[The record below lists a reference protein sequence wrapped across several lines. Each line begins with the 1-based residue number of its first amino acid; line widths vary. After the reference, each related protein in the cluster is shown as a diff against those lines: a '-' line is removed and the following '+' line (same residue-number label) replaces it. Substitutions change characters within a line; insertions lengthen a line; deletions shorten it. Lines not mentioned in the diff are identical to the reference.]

1 MCSTGQGSFSV
12 KVKKQFEQLFLG
24 IMIKTANLLLDDDKE
39 RPLVT
44 RLTFL
49 FSLFMLT
56 SGYLFYY
63 SFYGCPVALKPVVQ
77 DEEDTFILKI
87 FAWKTKKEQKVD
99 TVERKWSETLC
110 DWWNGI
116 RDAGEEVPEIED
128 VAVVATVETDRNN
141 NSIKQLFK
149 NMFSLDNQ
157 RQEESSNEAGEIA
170 KSGINTEEK
179 EASILSMIFSFKNEE
194 SEQIQEILT
203 LDNESNTTEIIEEPD
218 ESGFF
223 TSFFASAEIISSE
236 VPFDP
241 QMTMDEILSEVETA
255 TENKPTEDTEILAE
269 NNETQN
275 VGKIT
280 CGCECKPENED
291 SD

>member
-1 MCSTGQGSFSV
+1 MGSFILPFQPESGLTH
-12 KVKKQFEQLFLG
+12 FDTTG

-44 RLTFL
+44 RLTSL

-87 FAWKTKKEQKVD
+87 FAWKTNKEQKVD
-99 TVERKWSETLC
+99 TVEKKWSETLC
-110 DWWNGI
+110 DWWNGV

-128 VAVVATVETDRNN
+128 VAVVATLETDRNN

-157 RQEESSNEAGEIA
+157 RREESSNEAGEIA
-170 KSGINTEEK
+170 INTEKK

-203 LDNESNTTEIIEEPD
+203 LD
-218 ESGFF
+218 
-223 TSFFASAEIISSE
+223 
-236 VPFDP
+236 
-241 QMTMDEILSEVETA
+241 
-255 TENKPTEDTEILAE
+255 
-269 NNETQN
+269 
-275 VGKIT
+275 
-280 CGCECKPENED
+280 
-291 SD
+291 

>member
-1 MCSTGQGSFSV
+1 M

-110 DWWNGI
+110 DWWNGV

-149 NMFSLDNQ
+149 NMFSLDTQ
-157 RQEESSNEAGEIA
+157 GSEEAVIEVEEVA
-170 KSGINTEEK
+170 KSEISTEKE
-179 EASILSMIFSFKNEE
+179 EASILSMIFSSPKDE
-194 SEQIQEILT
+194 SEQDLLTVNNENNTSEIFEEP
-203 LDNESNTTEIIEEPD
+203 NESGYFASI
-218 ESGFF
+218 
-223 TSFFASAEIISSE
+223 FASAEIIPSE
-236 VPFDP
+236 LPDTP
-241 QMTMDEILSEVETA
+241 QMIMDEILNEVNSA
-255 TENKPTEDTEILAE
+255 TEKEPIQDNLVPQDYVE
-269 NNETQN
+269 NQN
-275 VGKIT
+275 VNKMT
-280 CGCECKPENED
+280 CGCECKPENK
-291 SD
+291 